1 MIKSE
6 KVSYKKFRKAISK
19 VIINYPQ
26 EVRAWLDEVYL
37 LDVD

>member
-1 MIKSE
+1 MINSE
-6 KVSYKKFRKAISK
+6 KVSYKLFRKAISK
-19 VIINYPQ
+19 IIRKYPQ